1 METTY
6 DIDYD
11 EIQVTLFRKFRK
23 RSSNDYYGIK
33 TSFLNQR
40 IDFMQLKKEY
50 RRSPRVLKL
59 WLHF

>member
-11 EIQVTLFRKFRK
+11 EIQVTLFRKLRK